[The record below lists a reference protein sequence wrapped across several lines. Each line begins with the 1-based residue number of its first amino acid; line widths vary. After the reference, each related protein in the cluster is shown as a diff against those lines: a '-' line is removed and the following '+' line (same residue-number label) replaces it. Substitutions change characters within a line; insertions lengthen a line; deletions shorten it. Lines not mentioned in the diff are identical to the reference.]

1 MTYDEMSYNE
11 KMEIEELFGV
21 WLKPYVNEVIIR
33 VLRKKDEIIENEF
46 AMNLLRELAKREEQE
61 EKSFYSTIGCY
72 FDNVPDDADFHLHP
86 LQHSKSYRDV
96 LYDMYIGKER

>member
-1 MTYDEMSYNE
+1 MKYEEMSYE
-11 KMEIEELFGV
+11 KQLEIEKLFGV
-21 WLKPYVNEVIIR
+21 WLRPYVNEVIIR
-33 VLRKKDEIIENEF
+33 VLRIKDEIIENEL

-96 LYDMYIGKER
+96 LYDMYIG